1 MPYEWHEHPHSNNL
15 IIIDRVQHG
24 AEKSMTFWSLHQ
36 YPLQQVCEIT
46 PMLLRTLD
54 ISYPGWGNVVS
65 GMYHKAQLDLKQG
78 ITAIYVS
85 HKNDP
90 FDNTAFI
97 TGSDCPCILN
107 KWECAFL
114 APTNCSIL
122 YN

>member
-1 MPYEWHEHPHSNNL
+1 
-15 IIIDRVQHG
+15 
-24 AEKSMTFWSLHQ
+24 
-36 YPLQQVCEIT
+36 
-46 PMLLRTLD
+46 MLLRTLD
-54 ISYPGWGNVVS
+54 LSYPGRGSVVS

-85 HKNDP
+85 HKNNP

-114 APTNCSIL
+114 APTNCSIPTIVTNCSVDECVQQIVPSTFYFTL
-122 YN
+122 VFIYIYNVM